1 MNLHRPK
8 FTVIIKINDVK
19 FIKYRGVTNF
29 NSLIEYLDKN
39 FIGWRYFN
47 VFDKY
52 RKKVSSYSSKSGW
65 LN

>member
-1 MNLHRPK
+1 MTYEPKK
-8 FTVIIKINDVK
+8 FTVIIKVDDVK

-29 NSLIEYLDKN
+29 KSLVRYLDAN
-39 FIGWRYFN
+39 FVGWRYFN

-52 RKKVSSYSSKSGW
+52 QKKVSSYSSKRGW